1 MVIRKLMWKL
11 SVRNFMQFLDF
22 YLLKLLTRVQKS
34 NVCIETNLGFLFFFY
49 IDLIDF
55 FGASFPAPQKKQQ
68 WLHHCT
74 HLYLEM
80 VPNRFPLKH
89 MFCGLLMLVLK
100 KKWINLATSL
110 LEDTCCIPLVL
121 LYFLDFTIFRWFLS
135 ISTKTGQEPKCFVK
149 LLRMCLGYV
158 LLFVYGV

>member
-11 SVRNFMQFLDF
+11 SKSETSCNFWIFTFWNCWQEFRKVMSVLKPTLVFCFFLHWF
-22 YLLKLLTRVQKS
+22 
-34 NVCIETNLGFLFFFY
+34 
-49 IDLIDF
+49 DF